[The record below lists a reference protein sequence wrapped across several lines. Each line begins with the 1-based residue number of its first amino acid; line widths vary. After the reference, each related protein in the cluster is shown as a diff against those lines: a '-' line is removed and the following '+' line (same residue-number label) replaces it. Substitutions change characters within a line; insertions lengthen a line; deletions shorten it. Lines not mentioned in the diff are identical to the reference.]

1 MVRKVTVNQNECV
14 IVTTGAL
21 VTSSATSNIDNFL
34 LLSMDSTRGPK
45 RKKKEE
51 RKGEHIANY
60 KQFAN
65 KSQRASYMH
74 VNTNTLTA
82 HSHCHTMQDMMCTIM
97 QSSRIHVK
105 TCSYLTPQHFQ
116 HV

>member
-1 MVRKVTVNQNECV
+1 MVRKVTAKQDECV

-51 RKGEHIANY
+51 SKGEHIANY

-65 KSQRASYMH
+65 KSQSASYMH
-74 VNTNTLTA
+74 VNTNTLID
-82 HSHCHTMQDMMCTIM
+82 MQDMMCTIM
-97 QSSRIHVK
+97 QSSRTHVK